1 MKLAQLITNMNTSK
15 KHLYA
20 LKKQDRWSIKIILT
34 FFAFYRTYEAW
45 RELGL
50 SPYAKLAFRLFTMI
64 PQEQIPEIIN
74 GLNLNFNADENT
86 GTNQFEYVF
95 NLPVDKPQNGDNL
108 TFAYL
113 VTFMLSCLEEH
124 NYFANNKVTHE
135 DAVILLYKY
144 KKQ

>member
-1 MKLAQLITNMNTSK
+1 
-15 KHLYA
+15 
-20 LKKQDRWSIKIILT
+20 
-34 FFAFYRTYEAW
+34 
-45 RELGL
+45 
-50 SPYAKLAFRLFTMI
+50 MI

-144 KKQ
+144 IKNNDFKRITYYHTNVI